1 MNYRCP
7 ADIVRAAATLL
18 TYNRVRV
25 PKTIRAA
32 KPEGP
37 PARSTERRPPEQL
50 PRAAVARVQEW
61 LDAGARPSEI
71 AVLTRVRALL
81 LGPQLLCAQAGIP
94 ANAPIG
100 AEALERTGTRTGLA
114 YLRLAQGAADDAMS
128 GPDLATAARRPSR
141 SLRREVL
148 QRIAGRRQWRRSGLR
163 SLAEGTTGRL
173 DEFLDDLDM
182 LGAEYRAGADTEML
196 LRFVRDRIG
205 LGGALD
211 TLDRG
216 GRGPEASH
224 RDDLNALI
232 SVAALAPDV
241 AGFEPWLR
249 NALERRRVDATADEV
264 TLSTVHRVKGMEWP
278 YVVVLGVHD
287 GLMPHHLA
295 DDVEEERRIFHVA
308 LTRAD
313 TAAHLIAETDSRTRF
328 LDELDGAAPMQPDPP
343 PRREPAIKAGRAAVA
358 PADEPL
364 VDALKAWRRDRAKAD
379 GVPPYVVLHD
389 NHLEGIAAERPTSL
403 VRLARCPGIGPT
415 KLERYGD
422 EIIAVVADCADR
434 PDRADPKG

>member
-1 MNYRCP
+1 MR
-7 ADIVRAAATLL
+7 
-18 TYNRVRV
+18 
-25 PKTIRAA
+25 
-32 KPEGP
+32 
-37 PARSTERRPPEQL
+37 
-50 PRAAVARVQEW
+50 
-61 LDAGARPSEI
+61 
-71 AVLTRVRALL
+71 
-81 LGPQLLCAQAGIP
+81 AQAGIP

-100 AEALERTGTRTGLA
+100 AEALERTGARTGLA

-308 LTRAD
+308 LDVRPT
-313 TAAHLIAETDSRTRF
+313 
-328 LDELDGAAPMQPDPP
+328 
-343 PRREPAIKAGRAAVA
+343 PRRTSSPKPTVVPDSSTSSTVPRPYSRIRRRGASLRARPAVPPSRRPTNSWSMRSRRG
-358 PADEPL
+358 
-364 VDALKAWRRDRAKAD
+364 DAIAKAD

-434 PDRADPKG
+434 PDRADPEG